1 MKKIVMTLA
10 LLLSLTCATPAAAF
24 GFDWGVTGGLNYT
37 KLNFKGDWKN
47 ELKSENRAG
56 WFIGPKVNLSLIA
69 GVGVDASL
77 LYSQRRFSI
86 IDKEDGVAGDSKT
99 QRSIE
104 IPVNVKY
111 SIGLGSIANVYVAT
125 GPQFGFNVGNHD
137 WRFAG
142 SDAGGMFSVDNMTTT
157 WNIGA
162 GVKLLGHLDVGVGYN
177 FALGNIGKSILKEA
191 AGSQY
196 VGRSTEYKANTF
208 QVQATYYF

>member
-1 MKKIVMTLA
+1 MKKIIMTLT
-10 LLLSLTCATPAAAF
+10 LLFSLAYATPAAAF

-37 KLNFKGDWKN
+37 KLNFKGDLKHS
-47 ELKSENRAG
+47 LKSENRAG

-69 GVGVDASL
+69 GFGVDASL
-77 LYSQRRFSI
+77 LYSQRRFSV
-86 IDKEDGVAGDSKT
+86 IDKEEGYAGDSKT

-104 IPVNVKY
+104 IPVNLKY

-125 GPQFGFNVGNHD
+125 GPQFGFNVGNHS
-137 WRFAG
+137 WRF
-142 SDAGGMFSVDNMTTT
+142 SDPDEYGMFSTENMTTT

-177 FALGNIGKSILKEA
+177 FALGNIGKSILSET
-191 AGSQY
+191 AGQQY
-196 VGRSTEYKANTF
+196 VGRSSDYKANTF